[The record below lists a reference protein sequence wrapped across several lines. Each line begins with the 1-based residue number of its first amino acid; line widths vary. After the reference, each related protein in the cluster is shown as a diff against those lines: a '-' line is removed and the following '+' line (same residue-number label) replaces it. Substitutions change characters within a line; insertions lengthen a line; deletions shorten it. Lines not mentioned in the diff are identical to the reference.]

1 MNDKYLNYKLNK
13 AKDKIYN
20 KFNRLSNFS
29 LEDIIDLLNDYG
41 NTFETTLE
49 NAKMFLPTKGND
61 FTSIQTFTKGF
72 ILSEEFSHIL
82 VTVFDKHFEVFVL
95 EFKNNKLIN
104 YFSLNINEQV
114 LEILYLL
121 EVIKYLD
128 K

>member
-72 ILSEEFSHIL
+72 VLSEEFSHIL

-95 EFKNNKLIN
+95 EFKNNKLTN

-114 LEILYLL
+114 LEILYLF

>member
-20 KFNRLSNFS
+20 KFNRSSNFS
-29 LEDIIDLLNDYG
+29 LDDIIDLISDYG
-41 NTFETTLE
+41 KTFETTLI

-72 ILSEEFSHIL
+72 IQSEEFSHIL

-95 EFKNNKLIN
+95 EFKNDKLTN

-114 LEILYLL
+114 LEILYLF